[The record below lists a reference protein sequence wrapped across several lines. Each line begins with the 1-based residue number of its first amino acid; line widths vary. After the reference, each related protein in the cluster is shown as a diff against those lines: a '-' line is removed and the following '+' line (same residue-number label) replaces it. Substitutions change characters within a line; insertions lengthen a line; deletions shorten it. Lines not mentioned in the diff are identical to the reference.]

1 MSASDTR
8 RSFLERSLLF
18 GAALWPLDGRAVPRI
33 KVSAS
38 KAPTL
43 AEKEMLR
50 GLLALRLSAE
60 VRFENPGEASVAGH
74 RLIVLRID
82 KTGLVHEECYEIRA
96 AGSDV
101 IVRGASERGL
111 LCGVFEFLERQG
123 AVFGIDGENY
133 PPEPAR
139 ELVVPGSGQNWTSSP
154 RFAVRGLLPWP
165 DFLNCITVYNEE
177 DFRAYFEAMLRMR
190 MNTFGMHVYTQKEQ
204 WAESYLNFEF
214 AGVGH
219 LAYLDNTASNRWGY
233 LPERTSRFGMGS
245 AEYFDGEVFGSDAT
259 RLGRNPWEVA
269 ENTQKLLKNALSYA
283 KKLGIRTGV
292 GFEPYQIPDEIYRAL
307 PPEARFEDQKARP
320 RFDPSSYTGRKL
332 LETRLDN
339 LLNSYPDVD
348 HVWLWE
354 DEGANWDSRKEGVPL
369 PATAFKLTY
378 DYLRRH
384 APNKRLIISG
394 WGGVAR
400 HFADLHKVL
409 PEDIV
414 FSCLSDTLGWD
425 PVNEV
430 FGQLGSRERW
440 PIPWLEDDP
449 SMWLA
454 QFHVNRFKRDVD
466 LADRYGCQGMLGIH
480 WRHRIVDPTATFF
493 ARAMWDKA
501 YQPDAHYAAYAK
513 SQASG
518 ERAGKYGRILSDI
531 DRNQTL
537 LRTGSDVMKDGHVVQ
552 TEFSGDYSEAFEYWS
567 TSKVSE
573 KVRASQQQAA
583 RELRAVTDSA
593 PAIEKDR
600 MEHVTRHVEFM
611 AHYAEAWIHAQAL
624 NEVLKRA
631 VALRKEKRQGE
642 AKALV
647 EKEGLPIWLKLAPE
661 VRQAILR
668 FHGAVSTRNDMG
680 TLASMQ
686 NKFVRIA
693 LDRLPLSMAEFLD
706 AMPTEVEAAVKDAR
720 KPDTET
726 PARVIVPVRPTML
739 GKGEKVRILAVIP
752 GPGVV
757 GPVHFR
763 LRPAGAGQT
772 GQWTELKSKLLGRR
786 TWEAWLEL
794 PAAAG
799 AVIEYEV
806 AASVSGKPVRAPAQ
820 GVYRLTV
827 C

>member
-8 RSFLERSLLF
+8 RSFLQRSLLL
-18 GAALWPLDGRAVPRI
+18 GAALWPLEGAARSRV
-33 KVSAS
+33 KVSVS
-38 KAPTL
+38 KTPTL

-50 GLLALRLSAE
+50 GLLALRLNAE
-60 VRFENPGEASVAGH
+60 VRFQNPGEASAAGD
-74 RLIVLRID
+74 RLVVLRID
-82 KTGLVHEECYEIRA
+82 KTGLAHEESYEIRTS
-96 AGSDV
+96 GRDV
-101 IVRGASERGL
+101 VLRGASERGL
-111 LCGVFEFLERQG
+111 LCAVFEFLEKQG
-123 AVFGIDGENY
+123 AVFGIDGESY

-139 ELVVPGSGQNWTSSP
+139 ELVVPAEGQSWIGTP

-190 MNTFGMHVYTQKEQ
+190 MNTFGMHVYTQALQ
-204 WAESYLNFEF
+204 WAESYLSFEY
-214 AGVGH
+214 AGAGH

-233 LPERTSRFGMGS
+233 LPERTSRFGIGS
-245 AEYFDGEVFGSDAT
+245 SQYFDGEVFGSDAT
-259 RLGRNPWEVA
+259 RLGRNPWEIA
-269 ENTQKLLKNALSYA
+269 ENTRKLLKNALSYA

-307 PPEARFEDQKARP
+307 PPEARLEDAKARP
-320 RFDPSSYTGRKL
+320 RFDPSSFTGRKL
-332 LETRLDN
+332 LEARLDN

-354 DEGANWDSRKEGVPL
+354 DEGANWDSRKEGIPL

-384 APNKRLIISG
+384 APKKRLIISG

-400 HFADLHKVL
+400 NFAELHKIL

-414 FSCLSDTLGWD
+414 FSCLSDSLGWD
-425 PVNEV
+425 PVHEV

-466 LADRYGCQGMLGIH
+466 LADKYGCRGMLGIH
-480 WRHRIVDPTATFF
+480 WRQRIVDPTATFF
-493 ARAMWDKA
+493 ARAMWDKG
-501 YQPDAHYAAYAK
+501 YTPDAHYAAYAK

-518 ERAGKYGRILSDI
+518 ERAGKYAQILSAV
-531 DRNQTL
+531 DRGQLL
-537 LRTGSDVMKDGHVVQ
+537 LRTGSDEVKDGHVVQ
-552 TEFSGDYSEAFEYWS
+552 TEFTGDYSEAFTYWTS
-567 TSKVSE
+567 SKVSA
-573 KVRASQQQAA
+573 KVRASQQQVAH
-583 RELRAVTDSA
+583 ELRALTDPA
-593 PAIEKDR
+593 PAVEKDR
-600 MEHVTRHVEFM
+600 MEHITRHVEFM
-611 AHYAEAWIHAQAL
+611 VHYAEAWIDAQAL

-631 VALRKEKRQGE
+631 VALRKNKQQAE

-647 EKEGLPIWLKLAPE
+647 ENEGVAIWLKLAPE
-661 VRQAILR
+661 VRLAILR
-668 FHGAVSTRNDMG
+668 FHGAVATRNDMG

-706 AMPTEVEAAVKDAR
+706 AMPAEVEAAAKAAR
-720 KPDTET
+720 QPDMET
-726 PARVIVPVRPTML
+726 PARLIVPVRPTML
-739 GKGEKVRILAVIP
+739 AKGEKVRILAVVP
-752 GPGVV
+752 GEAA
-757 GPVHFR
+757 VHSVTLR
-763 LRPAGAGQT
+763 MRPAGSEA
-772 GQWTELKSKLLGRR
+772 WFERRFKLVGRK
-786 TWEAWLEL
+786 TWESWLEL
-794 PAAAG
+794 PAASGPVVEYSVTASAG
-799 AVIEYEV
+799 
-806 AASVSGKPVRAPAQ
+806 GKSLQAPVQ
-820 GVYRLTV
+820 GVYRLTA

>member
-1 MSASDTR
+1 MPTSDTR
-8 RSFLERSLLF
+8 RSFLQRSLLM
-18 GAALWPLDGRAVPRI
+18 GAALWSLEGAVRLRI
-33 KVSAS
+33 KVNAS
-38 KAPTL
+38 KTPSL

-60 VRFENPGEASVAGH
+60 VRFENPREASVQGD
-74 RLIVLRID
+74 RCIVLRID
-82 KTGLVHEECYEIRA
+82 KTGLVHEESYEIRTT
-96 AGSDV
+96 GVDV
-101 IVRGASERGL
+101 ILRGASERGL
-111 LCGVFEFLERQG
+111 LCAVFEFLERQG
-123 AVFGIDGENY
+123 AVFGIDGESY

-139 ELVVPGSGQNWTSSP
+139 ELVVPVDGQTWSSAP

-190 MNTFGMHVYTQKEQ
+190 MNTFGMHVYTQALQ

-214 AGVGH
+214 AGAGH

-233 LPERTSRFGMGS
+233 LPERTSRFGMES
-245 AEYFDGEVFGSDAT
+245 SQYFDGEVFGSDAT
-259 RLGRNPWEVA
+259 RLGRSPWEVA

-307 PPEARFEDQKARP
+307 PPEARFEDSRARP

-354 DEGANWDSRKEGVPL
+354 DEGANWDSRKEGIPL
-369 PATAFKLTY
+369 PATAFQLTY

-384 APNKRLIISG
+384 APKKRLIISG

-414 FSCLSDTLGWD
+414 FSCLSDSLGWD
-425 PVNEV
+425 PVHEV

-466 LADRYGCQGMLGIH
+466 LADKYGCQGMLGIH

-493 ARAMWDKA
+493 ARAMWDKG
-501 YQPDAHYAAYAK
+501 YTPDAHYAAYAK

-518 ERAGKYGRILSDI
+518 ERAGKYARILSAV
-531 DRNQTL
+531 DRDQSL
-537 LRTGSDVMKDGHVVQ
+537 LRTGRDVIKDGHVVQ
-552 TEFSGDYSEAFEYWS
+552 TEFTGDYSEAFTYWTS
-567 TSKVSE
+567 SKVTDN
-573 KVRASQQQAA
+573 VRASQQQVAH
-583 RELRAVTDSA
+583 ELRALTDAA
-593 PAIEKDR
+593 PAVEKER
-600 MEHVTRHVEFM
+600 MEHITRHVEFM
-611 AHYAEAWIHAQAL
+611 AHYADAWIHAQDL

-631 VALRKEKRQGE
+631 AVLRKARQKSE
-642 AKALV
+642 AKALI
-647 EKEGLPIWLKLAPE
+647 EKEGLPIWLKLVPE

-668 FHGAVSTRNDMG
+668 FHGAVATRNDMG

-706 AMPTEVEAAVKDAR
+706 EMPAEVEQAVRDAR
-720 KPDTET
+720 KPDEET
-726 PARVIVPVRPTML
+726 PIRLIVPVRPTML
-739 GKGEKVRILAVIP
+739 GKGERVRVLAVVP
-752 GPGVV
+752 GAAAVNSV
-757 GPVHFR
+757 TLR
-763 LRPAGAGQT
+763 MRPAGAAA
-772 GQWTELKSKLLGRR
+772 WVERPFKLLGRK

-794 PAAAG
+794 PSMPASL
-799 AVIEYEV
+799 VEYSV
-806 AASVSGKPVRAPAQ
+806 AANVGGKALQAPVQ
-820 GVYRLTV
+820 GAYRLTV

>member
-1 MSASDTR
+1 
-8 RSFLERSLLF
+8 
-18 GAALWPLDGRAVPRI
+18 LWPLEGAARSRV
-33 KVSAS
+33 KVSVGKTPA
-38 KAPTL
+38 L

-60 VRFENPGEASVAGH
+60 VRFENAGEARAAGD
-74 RLIVLRID
+74 RLIALRID
-82 KTGLVHEECYEIRA
+82 KTGLAHEESYEIRT
-96 AGSDV
+96 AGADV
-101 IVRGASERGL
+101 ILRGASECGL
-111 LCGVFEFLERQG
+111 LCAVFEFLERQG

-139 ELVVPGSGQNWTSSP
+139 ELVVPGSGQSWTSTP

-165 DFLNCITVYNEE
+165 DFLNCITMYNEE

-214 AGVGH
+214 AGAGH
-219 LAYLDNTASNRWGY
+219 LSYLDNTASNRWGY

-245 AEYFDGEVFGSDAT
+245 SQYFDGEVFGSDAT
-259 RLGRNPWEVA
+259 RNGRNTWEIA

-307 PPEARFEDQKARP
+307 PPEARFEDHKARP

-332 LETRLDN
+332 LEARLDN

-369 PATAFKLTY
+369 PATAFQMTY

-384 APNKRLIISG
+384 APKKRLIVAG

-400 HFADLHKVL
+400 HFAGLHKVL

-414 FSCLSDTLGWD
+414 FSCLSDSLGWD
-425 PVNEV
+425 PVHEV

-449 SMWLA
+449 SMWMA

-466 LADRYGCQGMLGIH
+466 LADKYGCQGMLGIH

-493 ARAMWDKA
+493 ARAMWDKG
-501 YQPDAHYAAYAK
+501 YTPDAHYAAYAK

-518 ERAGKYGRILSDI
+518 ERAGKYGRILSGI
-531 DRNQTL
+531 DRNQSL
-537 LRTGSDVMKDGHVVQ
+537 LRTGSDVVKDGHVVQ
-552 TEFSGDYSEAFEYWS
+552 MEFTGDYDEGFKYWTIS
-567 TSKVSE
+567 TKVSDA
-573 KVRASQQQAA
+573 VRAAQQQAA
-583 RELRAVTDSA
+583 SELRALTDSA
-593 PAIEKDR
+593 PAVEKDR
-600 MEHVTRHVEFM
+600 MEHVTRHIEFM
-611 AHYAEAWIHAQAL
+611 AHYAEAWIDAQAL

-631 VALRKEKRQGE
+631 VELRKNKRKAE

-647 EKEGLPIWLKLAPE
+647 EQEGLPLWLKLAPE
-661 VRQAILR
+661 VRQVILR
-668 FHGAVSTRNDMG
+668 FHGSVATRNDIG

-693 LDRLPLSMAEFLD
+693 LDRLPLSMAEFLERV
-706 AMPTEVEAAVKDAR
+706 PAAVETAVKEAR

-726 PARVIVPVRPTML
+726 PARLIVPVRPTML
-739 GKGEKVRILAVIP
+739 GKGDKVRILAVVP
-752 GPGVV
+752 GADA
-757 GPVHFR
+757 VHSVTLR
-763 LRPAGAGQT
+763 MRPAGSAA
-772 GQWTELKSKLLGRR
+772 WAERPFKLLGRK
-786 TWEAWLEL
+786 TWEVWLEL
-794 PAAAG
+794 PAAPGPLVEYSVTANAG
-799 AVIEYEV
+799 
-806 AASVSGKPVRAPAQ
+806 GKSLQAPVQ
-820 GVYRLTV
+820 GAYRLTV

>member
-1 MSASDTR
+1 MTPPGTR
-8 RSFLERSLLF
+8 RSFLQNSLAL
-18 GAALWPLDGRAVPRI
+18 GATVWPLKGLALSSI

-38 KAPTL
+38 PVPTL

-50 GLLALRLSAE
+50 GLLALRLPSD
-60 VRFENPGEASVAGH
+60 VRFERASAANSPGD
-74 RLIVLRID
+74 RLIALRID
-82 KTGLVHEECYEIRA
+82 RTGLPHDESYEIRA
-96 AGSDV
+96 SGSGV
-101 IVRGASERGL
+101 TVRGASERGL

-123 AVFGIDGENY
+123 AVFGIDGESY

-139 ELVVPGSGQNWTSSP
+139 ELIVPGGGQSWTSSP
-154 RFAVRGLLPWP
+154 RFSVRGLLPWP
-165 DFLNCITVYNEE
+165 DFLNCITVFNEE
-177 DFRAYFEAMLRMR
+177 HFRAYFEAMLRMR

-245 AEYFDGEVFGSDAT
+245 SRYFDGEVFGSDAT
-259 RLGRNPWEVA
+259 RLGRNPWEIA
-269 ENTQKLLKNALSYA
+269 ENTQKLLKNALVYA
-283 KKLGIRTGV
+283 KNLGIRTGV

-320 RFDPSSYTGRKL
+320 RFDPTSYTGRKL
-332 LETRLDN
+332 LEARLDN

-369 PATAFKLTY
+369 PATAFQLTY

-384 APNKRLIISG
+384 APKKRLVISG

-409 PEDIV
+409 PEEIV
-414 FSCLSDTLGWD
+414 FSCLSDSLGWD
-425 PVNEV
+425 PVHEV

-466 LADRYGCQGMLGIH
+466 LADRYSCQGMLGIH

-493 ARAMWDKA
+493 ARAMWDKG

-518 ERAGKYGRILSDI
+518 ARAGKYGRILSDI

-537 LRTGSDVMKDGHVVQ
+537 LRTGSDEVKDGHVVQ
-552 TEFSGDYSEAFEYWS
+552 TEFSGDYSEAFTYWS
-567 TSKVSE
+567 ASKVTD
-573 KVRASQQQAA
+573 KARASQQQAA
-583 RELRAVTDSA
+583 RELRVLTDAA
-593 PAIEKDR
+593 PAVEKNR

-611 AHYAEAWIHAQAL
+611 THYAEAWIHAQAL
-624 NEVLKRA
+624 DEVLKRA
-631 VALRKEKRQGE
+631 VALRKNKQQAE

-647 EKEGLPIWLKLAPE
+647 QQAGVPIWLKLAPE

-668 FHGAVSTRNDMG
+668 FHGAVATRNDMG

-706 AMPTEVEAAVKDAR
+706 AMPAEVEAAMKEAR
-720 KPDTET
+720 EPDTET
-726 PARVIVPVRPTML
+726 PARLIVPVRPTML
-739 GKGEKVRILAVIP
+739 AKGEKVRILAIVP
-752 GPGVV
+752 GEAAVRAV
-757 GPVHFR
+757 TLR
-763 LRPAGAGQT
+763 IRPAGAAA
-772 GQWTELKSKLLGRR
+772 WTERPFKLLGRK
-786 TWEAWLEL
+786 TYEVWLEL
-794 PAAAG
+794 PAAPG
-799 AVIEYEV
+799 AVVEYQV
-806 AASVSGKPVRAPAQ
+806 TSNVGGRALRAPEDGA
-820 GVYRLTV
+820 YRLTV
-827 C
+827 R